1 MEIQTHQSTK
11 KDIMFSDFKFEKGD
25 RILKFN
31 VDGMKTSMLNGIR
44 RSIINDICNIGF
56 GYEPKNTI
64 TIKENTTALH
74 DEYLAHRISLIPVMI
89 PNWIDDPTNNDI
101 EDYLFSLN
109 VQQKTHEKETHGNS
123 KGYVTTD
130 HIKVYKLIGTEK
142 HPVANSRE
150 FFPRDFIYKEPIL
163 ITRFPSRDSVD
174 QKLDIEFKLMKG
186 THADHAS
193 FSPVVVCV
201 CYEHDNNPN
210 KHCFMVESVG
220 IFTPYVLVYKGIEN
234 LIQKCSKIKNLI
246 DERATK
252 YKGKYKA
259 IEYIIEGESHTFGNM
274 LQEFIYD
281 KEFGDSVK
289 GDSITHISYHEP
301 HPLENKII
309 FRLVLKEDVK
319 KEDVNID
326 DFESYKL
333 KCNNLMK
340 QYITDLEEMLIECL
354 QNWEQT
360 SGKSKRK
367 SSLLKPSI

>member
-1 MEIQTHQSTK
+1 MEVQTHQSISK
-11 KDIMFSDFKFEKGD
+11 KDIMFSDFKFEKNE

-74 DEYLAHRISLIPVMI
+74 DEYLAHRISLIPVMV
-89 PNWIDDPTNNDI
+89 PNWIDHPVKNDI

-109 VQQKTHEKETHGNS
+109 VQQKTHKNS
-123 KGYVTTD
+123 EGHVTTD
-130 HIKVYKLIGTEK
+130 HINVYKLIGTEK
-142 HPVANSRE
+142 HLVKDSKE
-150 FFPRDFIYKEPIL
+150 FFPRDFIYDCPIL

-220 IFTPYVLVYKGIEN
+220 IFTPYILVYKGIEN
-234 LIQKCSKIKNLI
+234 LICKCTKIRNLI
-246 DERATK
+246 DENATK
-252 YKGKYKA
+252 YNGKYKA

-281 KEFGDSVK
+281 KEFGNDSLN
-289 GDSITHISYHEP
+289 GNITHISYHEP

-309 FRLVLKEDVK
+309 FRLVLKED
-319 KEDVNID
+319 DNID
-326 DFESYKL
+326 DFEIYKL
-333 KCNNLMK
+333 KCNDLMK
-340 QYITDLEEMLIECL
+340 QYITELQEMLIKCL
-354 QNWEQT
+354 ENWEKT
-360 SGKSKRK
+360 PIKKE